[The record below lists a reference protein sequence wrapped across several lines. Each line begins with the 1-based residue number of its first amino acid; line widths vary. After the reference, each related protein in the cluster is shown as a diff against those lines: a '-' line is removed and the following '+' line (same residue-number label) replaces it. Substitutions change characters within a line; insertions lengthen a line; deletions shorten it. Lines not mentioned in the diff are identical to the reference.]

1 MSKPSVHQ
9 TNISIVQLIW
19 PLLVENLLRTSLM
32 SVDTLMLS
40 HYSDKAVAAMSLI
53 SQIAF
58 FILLVYM
65 MISVGASILLAQI
78 LGAGRR
84 HEAELIGVA
93 SLVLML
99 GLALTLSVITF
110 FLAKPV
116 IGLFH
121 VEPVVAQYA
130 QQFLQIY
137 GGLSTFMALNIAQAS
152 IIRVWG
158 YPRAPMWVNTGCLLL
173 TVGGNALCLFGLFGF
188 PVLGI
193 VGVASSTVFSQVVAC
208 FVFHWIIKRKTNI
221 NLRLPDVKRI
231 PGSVYRSMLKV
242 GVPTVG
248 ENLSYNVSQIAI
260 LTMVAQ
266 MGTMALTAYGIVIS
280 LLRYV
285 FMPGVS
291 IGSGTQLKVGYLVGA
306 GRHDEATHRVYR
318 YFGVGVLISLVL
330 VTPVVFWRQPIL
342 GVFTQNGP
350 LLSLAASVL
359 FVALIHEPARN
370 FNTIIIPALKGAGDI
385 RFPAYVGVV
394 SMWGIGVF
402 GAWILGLKVG
412 LGLVGVW
419 IAMAADEWIRGLIM
433 FWRWRSGAWKLC
445 SLVSSRELT
454 ISGSISEPSPSI
466 PSPALLPVAEE

>member
-1 MSKPSVHQ
+1 
-9 TNISIVQLIW
+9 
-19 PLLVENLLRTSLM
+19 
-32 SVDTLMLS
+32 
-40 HYSDKAVAAMSLI
+40 
-53 SQIAF
+53 
-58 FILLVYM
+58 
-65 MISVGASILLAQI
+65 
-78 LGAGRR
+78 
-84 HEAELIGVA
+84 
-93 SLVLML
+93 
-99 GLALTLSVITF
+99 
-110 FLAKPV
+110 
-116 IGLFH
+116 
-121 VEPVVAQYA
+121 
-130 QQFLQIY
+130 
-137 GGLSTFMALNIAQAS
+137 
-152 IIRVWG
+152 
-158 YPRAPMWVNTGCLLL
+158 
-173 TVGGNALCLFGLFGF
+173 
-188 PVLGI
+188 
-193 VGVASSTVFSQVVAC
+193 VVAC
-208 FVFHWIIKRKTNI
+208 VVFHWIIKRKTNI

-454 ISGSISEPSPSI
+454 ISGSISEPSTSI